1 MNTLLQFIRKFS
13 NLILFLLLEIV
24 CLFLVARFNVYQGF
38 QARVTCGSMIGG
50 MNAVRT
56 DVNQYFSLSD
66 ENEKLAEQNS
76 QLQGEIRRLESRLL
90 QIENDTNYLKRKAF
104 ADEKKFIFHT
114 ARVVSVRRDN
124 FKNIITIDKGEA
136 DGIRQ
141 NMGVISASGVVGIVT
156 DVTEHFGLV
165 LPIINIDAS
174 ISAIV
179 KGKNGMG
186 YIKWRGGDIRNADM
200 EQVPNY
206 VNVALGDSVVTSGHS
221 TIFPAGINIGKVES
235 FNKGIDDSYEITVRL
250 SQDYSSLLF
259 VDVIDFGFSSE
270 LQELDNKIKKGDNK

>member
-1 MNTLLQFIRKFS
+1 MW
-13 NLILFLLLEIV
+13 
-24 CLFLVARFNVYQGF
+24 G
-38 QARVTCGSMIGG
+38 
-50 MNAVRT
+50 
-56 DVNQYFSLSD
+56 
-66 ENEKLAEQNS
+66 
-76 QLQGEIRRLESRLL
+76 
-90 QIENDTNYLKRKAF
+90 
-104 ADEKKFIFHT
+104 
-114 ARVVSVRRDN
+114 
-124 FKNIITIDKGEA
+124 
-136 DGIRQ
+136 
-141 NMGVISASGVVGIVT
+141 VGIVT